1 MNELF
6 VVFKTYKD
14 GSNTLHYVFDNEKSA
29 ERSVRGIVT
38 RYKTHRSI
46 TGGFYEKYRR
56 DSITEKDLEGLMVF
70 GWGGYLEEKH
80 KRVQNSYFKS
90 GEWVRG

>member
-38 RYKTHRSI
+38 MYKDHRSI
-46 TGGFYEKYRR
+46 T
-56 DSITEKDLEGLMVF
+56 
-70 GWGGYLEEKH
+70 
-80 KRVQNSYFKS
+80 
-90 GEWVRG
+90 